1 MEVAALGYSKLRTF
15 APCKYDL
22 YESLITW
29 GRSPAKKI
37 NDLLSAEWEALTFG
51 HRQGER
57 IKYQIR
63 SLGNRRLFR
72 ISRRKIYF
80 LYFSIIS
87 KGQYQECYQPLQI

>member
-1 MEVAALGYSKLRTF
+1 MGTF
-15 APCKYDL
+15 APCKHDL
-22 YESLITW
+22 NESLMTL

-57 IKYQIR
+57 IRHQISYLKR
-63 SLGNRRLFR
+63 GDCLEFPRGRFIL
-72 ISRRKIYF
+72 

-87 KGQYQECYQPLQI
+87 KGQYQECYQQMQTLTRMAVV